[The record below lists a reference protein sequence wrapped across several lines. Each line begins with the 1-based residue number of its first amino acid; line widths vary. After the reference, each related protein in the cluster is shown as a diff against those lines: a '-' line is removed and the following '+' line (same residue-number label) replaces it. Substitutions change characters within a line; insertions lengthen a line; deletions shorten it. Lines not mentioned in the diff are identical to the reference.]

1 MTHLKQNNI
10 RDRSY
15 WFAFRSSYLQCV
27 CAVGTADAGS
37 LRVWAAVHS
46 SSTQTICCPREVW
59 RNPSYE
65 DSSSAFLPADTIR
78 HTRAVQGYRTV
89 PIRVGN
95 RKSIPES
102 DTSGQESDTCCQ
114 IQFSIP
120 PIDSYVLLF
129 LFICEDRRE
138 SNERGKGTP
147 AKWASAEQWDAVRL
161 YVSKTILPVLSA
173 VTVHAL
179 ITSS

>member
-1 MTHLKQNNI
+1 MHLKQNNI

-114 IQFSIP
+114 IFFFWFRLSIP
-120 PIDSYVLLF
+120 MSFSF
-129 LFICEDRRE
+129 LHLWGPVWP
-138 SNERGKGTP
+138 SN
-147 AKWASAEQWDAVRL
+147 
-161 YVSKTILPVLSA
+161 LPGPCSLIQ
-173 VTVHAL
+173 AL
-179 ITSS
+179 QSLAAFAIRS